1 MHNDLSFLCVAPV
14 SHFSVLGC
22 KIYTQERREQ
32 NGGEG
37 GLSSYQAICLALF
50 ALLISYSLILAYH
63 RITQSFLHKQCSNFD
78 AF

>member
-1 MHNDLSFLCVAPV
+1 MHNDLSFPCVAPV
-14 SHFSVLGC
+14 SHFSVLGG

-32 NGGEG
+32 YGGGGGG

-63 RITQSFLHKQCSNFD
+63 RITVFSPQTVQQF
-78 AF
+78 